1 MYKKSISGQHFLPRK
16 TYFSTCRLSFVYSPL
31 LSGSDIAKSL
41 SSQLNR
47 KAVIR
52 GSVELRA
59 IKLGLAKALYSDILV
74 DDSLN
79 GSPERDDFNY
89 QTVNYIFC

>member
-1 MYKKSISGQHFLPRK
+1 M
-16 TYFSTCRLSFVYSPL
+16 YSPL
-31 LSGSDIAKSL
+31 LSGSDMANSL

-79 GSPERDDFNY
+79 GSPKRGDFNY
-89 QTVNYIFC
+89 QSKLFSVDKLCIFIGSS

>member
-1 MYKKSISGQHFLPRK
+1 MAS
-16 TYFSTCRLSFVYSPL
+16 
-31 LSGSDIAKSL
+31 SL

-79 GSPERDDFNY
+79 GSPKKGDFNY
-89 QTVNYIFC
+89 QTLNYFLSTNYALL